1 MTLKFG
7 QGLENSGTF
16 DKDKVYGDDSAEL
29 EPVKPLLFFDVTND
43 RFYPLEIDVT
53 DEYLQASG
61 NYFICDDVNDD
72 GRVDIVLQDF
82 SNTWRT
88 DFKKTDSPVIYLRN
102 SDSSFTNTNYDP
114 EGLLTDNFCGYIGLP
129 CDMNNDG
136 IMDLVRYALDVRND
150 PGSEETI
157 RIYYEKEHL
166 SPP

>member
-29 EPVKPLLFFDVTND
+29 EPAKPLLFFDITND
-43 RFYPLEIDVT
+43 KFDPLEIDVT

-61 NYFICDDVNDD
+61 NYCICDDVNDD

-114 EGLLTDNFCGYIGLP
+114 EGLLTDNFGGYIGLLF
-129 CDMNNDG
+129 DMNNDG